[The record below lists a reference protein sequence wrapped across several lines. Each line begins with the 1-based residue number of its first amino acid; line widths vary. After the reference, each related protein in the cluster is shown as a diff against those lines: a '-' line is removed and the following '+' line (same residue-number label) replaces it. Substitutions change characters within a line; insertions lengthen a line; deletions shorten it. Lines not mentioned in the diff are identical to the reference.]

1 MHGAS
6 PLAQLKRPHLCSRN
20 LSCNMMTPDINQHL
34 RRDFLTTAASG
45 LGGVALSSL
54 LNDEAR
60 AAERAVAPQPTH
72 FPAKA
77 KACIFIYMAGGPSH
91 VDLFDPKPILNNR
104 DGRKMPDSLLQ
115 EVEFAFIKKDQAVL
129 KGSPAR
135 FRQRG
140 DCGIAYSDMLP
151 GIGSCA
157 DDIALIRTMH
167 GEQFNHHPG
176 QLLLSCGKAELGRP
190 TIGSW
195 LLYGLGNT
203 SDNLPGY
210 VVLTAGRGAS
220 GGSSNWS
227 SGFLSSTYQGV
238 PFRDKGDPVLY
249 LSSPP
254 GVSRDNQRRTLD
266 TIRQLNGFR
275 LESNP
280 DPEIASRIAQYE
292 LAFRMQ
298 SAAPELT
305 DLSKE
310 TQQTLDAYGVG
321 RPTPRPTAEMQS
333 GDTYHRFSTNCLL
346 ARRLIE
352 RGVRF
357 VNIVHAS
364 WDQHGNLKHDLAWN
378 CRMADQPIAALLKDL
393 KERGLLDDTL
403 VVWGSEFGRTPLGQG
418 NDGRDHHPFAFS
430 MWMAGGGAK
439 GGTVHGVTDEIG
451 WAPVENPV
459 HVNDFQAT
467 LLHLF
472 GLDHERL
479 TVNHKGLNVRLTNLG
494 GHVVHDV
501 LA

>member
-1 MHGAS
+1 MAMNVIDFQN
-6 PLAQLKRPHLCSRN
+6 A
-20 LSCNMMTPDINQHL
+20 L
-34 RRDFLTTAASG
+34 RRDFLTTASSG

-54 LNDEAR
+54 LQQDAR
-60 AAERAVAPQPTH
+60 AATASPVTH
-72 FPAKA
+72 FAPRA

-91 VDLFDPKPILNNR
+91 VDMFDPKPLLTER
-104 DGRKMPDSLLQ
+104 HGKKMPDSLLK
-115 EVEFAFIKKDQAVL
+115 EVEFAFIKKDKAVL
-129 KGSPAR
+129 KGSPAQ
-135 FRQRG
+135 FRPRG
-140 DCGIAYSDMLP
+140 QCGIEYSDMIP
-151 GIGSCA
+151 QIGSCA

-195 LLYGLGNT
+195 LLYGLGNA
-203 SDNLPGY
+203 SENLPGY

-227 SGFLSSTYQGV
+227 SGFLPSTYQGV

-249 LSSPP
+249 LSNPP
-254 GVSRDNQRRTLD
+254 GVSEENQRRTLD
-266 TIRQLNGFR
+266 TIRRLNEMRFR
-275 LESNP
+275 SNP
-280 DPEIASRIAQYE
+280 DPEIASRISQYE

-305 DLSKE
+305 DLSNE
-310 TQQTLDAYGVG
+310 TQTTLDAYGVG
-321 RPTPRPTAEMQS
+321 RSTPRPTAEMQN

-346 ARRLIE
+346 ARRLVE

-357 VNIVHAS
+357 INIVHAS

-378 CRMADQPIAALLKDL
+378 CRMADQPVAALLRDL
-393 KERGLLDDTL
+393 KQRGLLEDTL

-418 NDGRDHHPFAFS
+418 GDGRDHHPFAFS
-430 MWMAGGGAK
+430 MWMAGGGAR

-451 WAPVENPV
+451 WAPVEDPV

-479 TVNHKGLNVRLTNLG
+479 TVNHKGLNVRLTNLA
-494 GHVVHDV
+494 GHVVRPV
-501 LA
+501 IES

>member
-1 MHGAS
+1 MAMNVIDFQN
-6 PLAQLKRPHLCSRN
+6 A
-20 LSCNMMTPDINQHL
+20 L
-34 RRDFLTTAASG
+34 RRDFLTTASSG
-45 LGGVALSSL
+45 LGGVALSSML
-54 LNDEAR
+54 QQDAH
-60 AAERAVAPQPTH
+60 AATASPATH
-72 FPAKA
+72 FAPRA

-91 VDLFDPKPILNNR
+91 VDMFDPKPLLTER
-104 DGRKMPDSLLQ
+104 HGKKMPDSLLK
-115 EVEFAFIKKDQAVL
+115 EVEFAFIKKDKAVL
-129 KGSPAR
+129 KGSPAQ
-135 FRQRG
+135 FRPRG
-140 DCGIAYSDMLP
+140 QCGIEYSDMIP
-151 GIGSCA
+151 QIGSCA

-195 LLYGLGNT
+195 LLYGLGNA
-203 SDNLPGY
+203 SENLPGY

-227 SGFLSSTYQGV
+227 SGFLPSTYQGV

-249 LSSPP
+249 LSNPP
-254 GVSRDNQRRTLD
+254 GVSAENQRRTLD
-266 TIRQLNGFR
+266 TIRRLNEMRFR
-275 LESNP
+275 SNP
-280 DPEIASRIAQYE
+280 DPEIASRISQYE

-305 DLSKE
+305 DLSNE
-310 TQQTLDAYGVG
+310 TQAALDAYGVG
-321 RPTPRPTAEMQS
+321 RSTPRPTAEMQN

-346 ARRLIE
+346 ARRLVE

-378 CRMADQPIAALLKDL
+378 CRMADQPVAALLRDL
-393 KERGLLDDTL
+393 KQRGLLEDTL

-418 NDGRDHHPFAFS
+418 GDGRDHHPFAFS
-430 MWMAGGGAK
+430 MWMAGGGAR

-451 WAPVENPV
+451 WAPVEDPV

-479 TVNHKGLNVRLTNLG
+479 TVNHKGLNVRLTNLA
-494 GHVVHDV
+494 GHVVRPV
-501 LA
+501 IES

>member
-1 MHGAS
+1 M
-6 PLAQLKRPHLCSRN
+6 
-20 LSCNMMTPDINQHL
+20 INQSTVQHL
-34 RRDFLTTAASG
+34 RRQFLTTSASG
-45 LGGVALSSL
+45 LGGIALSSF
-54 LNDEAR
+54 LNGRVQADSTATASR
-60 AAERAVAPQPTH
+60 QTH
-72 FPAKA
+72 FPARA
-77 KACIFIYMAGGPSH
+77 RACIFFYMAGGPSH
-91 VDLFDPKPILNNR
+91 VDLFDPKPLLNSHHGKR
-104 DGRKMPDSLLQ
+104 VPDSKLN
-115 EVEFAFIKKDQAVL
+115 EVEFAFIKKDKAVL

-140 DCGIAYSDMLP
+140 ECGIEYSDLIS

-157 DDIALIRTMH
+157 DDIALIRSMH
-167 GEQFNHHPG
+167 GEQFNHHPA

-195 LLYGLGNT
+195 LLYGLGNE
-203 SDNLPGY
+203 SRNLPGY

-249 LSSPP
+249 LSNPP
-254 GVSRDNQRRTLD
+254 GVDRGTQRRSLD
-266 TIRQLNGFR
+266 VIRQLNGFR
-275 LESNP
+275 LEMNP

-305 DLSKE
+305 SLASE
-310 TQQTLDAYGVG
+310 TQATLNAYGVG
-321 RPTPRPTAEMQS
+321 RATPRPTAEMQH
-333 GDTYHRFSTNCLL
+333 GDTYHRFSANCLL
-346 ARRLIE
+346 ARRMVE
-352 RGVRF
+352 QGVRF

-378 CRMADQPIAALLKDL
+378 CGMADQPIAALLRDL
-393 KERGLLDDTL
+393 KDRGMLEDTL

-418 NDGRDHHPFAFS
+418 NDGRDHHPYAFS
-430 MWMAGGGAK
+430 MWMAGGGTK

-451 WAPVENPV
+451 WTPVEKPV

-472 GLDHERL
+472 GLDHEQL
-479 TVNHKGLNVRLTNLG
+479 SVNHRGLNIRLTNLDG
-494 GHVVHDV
+494 NVVRSV

>member
-1 MHGAS
+1 M
-6 PLAQLKRPHLCSRN
+6 
-20 LSCNMMTPDINQHL
+20 
-34 RRDFLTTAASG
+34 RRDFLTSSASG
-45 LGGVALSSL
+45 IGGVALSSL
-54 LNDEAR
+54 LHSDVR
-60 AAERAVAPQPTH
+60 AAEAAVLHRQTH
-72 FPAKA
+72 FASKA
-77 KACIFIYMAGGPSH
+77 SACIFIYLAGGPSH
-91 VDLFDPKPILNNR
+91 VDLYDPKPVLNR
-104 DGRKMPDSLLQ
+104 RHGERMPDSLLAD
-115 EVEFAFIKKDQAVL
+115 VEFAFIKKDKAFL
-129 KGSPAR
+129 KGAPAR
-135 FRQRG
+135 FRQQG
-140 DCGIAYSDMLP
+140 ECGIEYSDMIP

-176 QLLLSCGKAELGRP
+176 QLLLSSGKAELGRP

-203 SDNLPGY
+203 SENLPGY

-238 PFRDKGDPVLY
+238 QFRDKGDPVLY
-249 LSSPP
+249 LSNPP
-254 GVSRDNQRRTLD
+254 GIGRQNQRRSLD
-266 TIRQLNGFR
+266 TIRELNGFR

-298 SAAPELT
+298 AAAPHLT
-305 DLSKE
+305 DMSGE
-310 TQQTLDAYGVG
+310 TQATLDAYGVG
-321 RPTPRPTAEMQS
+321 RVTPRPTAEMQS
-333 GDTYHRFSTNCLL
+333 GDTYHRFSSNCLL
-346 ARRLIE
+346 ARRMVE

-364 WDQHGNLKHDLAWN
+364 WDQHGNLEHDLAWN
-378 CRMADQPIAALLKDL
+378 CQMADQPIAALLKDL
-393 KERGLLDDTL
+393 KQRGLLDSTL

-430 MWMAGGGAK
+430 MWMAGGGTK

-472 GLDHERL
+472 GLDHKRL
-479 TVNHKGLNVRLTNLG
+479 TVNHRGLDVRLTNLG
-494 GHVVHDV
+494 GAVVPDV

>member
-1 MHGAS
+1 
-6 PLAQLKRPHLCSRN
+6 
-20 LSCNMMTPDINQHL
+20 MTISSTVSQL
-34 RRDFLTTAASG
+34 RRDFLTTASSG
-45 LGGVALSSL
+45 LGGIAVSSL
-54 LNDEAR
+54 LNDEAD
-60 AAERAVAPQPTH
+60 AAGSGTKPAATH
-72 FPAKA
+72 FPPRA

-91 VDLFDPKPILNNR
+91 VDLFDPKPVLNSR
-104 DGRKMPDSLLQ
+104 DGRRMPDSLLK
-115 EVEFAFIKKDQAVL
+115 EVEFAFIKKDKAVL

-135 FRQRG
+135 FQARG
-140 DCGIAYSDMLP
+140 ECGIEYSSMLP
-151 GIGSCA
+151 GIGACA
-157 DDIALIRTMH
+157 DDIALIRSMY

-195 LLYGLGNT
+195 LLYGLGNA
-203 SDNLPGY
+203 SENLPGY

-227 SGFLSSTYQGV
+227 SGFLPSTYQGV

-249 LSSPP
+249 LSNPP
-254 GVSRDNQRRTLD
+254 GIGEENQRRTLD
-266 TIRQLNGFR
+266 AIKQLNHFR
-275 LESNP
+275 LQTSP
-280 DPEIASRIAQYE
+280 DPEISSRIDQYE

-305 DLSKE
+305 DLSGE

-321 RPTPRPTAEMQS
+321 RATPRPTAEMQS

-346 ARRLIE
+346 ARRLVE

-378 CRMADQPIAALLKDL
+378 CRMADQPVAALLRDL
-393 KERGLLDDTL
+393 KQRGLLEDTL

-418 NDGRDHHPFAFS
+418 TDGRDHHPFAFS
-430 MWMAGGGAK
+430 MWMAGGGVQ

-451 WAPVENPV
+451 WAPVENAV

-479 TVNHKGLNVRLTNLG
+479 TVNHRGLDVRLTNLSG
-494 GHVVHDV
+494 EVVHEV
-501 LA
+501 IA

>member
-1 MHGAS
+1 MNDVTAS
-6 PLAQLKRPHLCSRN
+6 QF
-20 LSCNMMTPDINQHL
+20 L
-34 RRDFLTTAASG
+34 RRDFLTTSASG

-54 LNDEAR
+54 LNGDVR
-60 AAERAVAPQPTH
+60 AASIDPAVGQTH

-91 VDLFDPKPILNNR
+91 VDLFDPKPLLNNR
-104 DGRKMPDSLLQ
+104 HGMKMPDSLLN
-115 EVEFAFIKKDQAVL
+115 EVEFAFIKKEEAVL

-135 FRQRG
+135 FRRRG
-140 DCGIAYSDMLP
+140 DCGIEYSDMLS

-176 QLLLSCGKAELGRP
+176 QLLLSCGKAEMGRP

-195 LLYGLGNT
+195 LLYGLGNA
-203 SDNLPGY
+203 SENLPGY

-227 SGFLSSTYQGV
+227 SGFLSSKFQGV

-249 LSSPP
+249 LSNPP
-254 GVSRDNQRRTLD
+254 GVHRDNQRRTLD
-266 TIRQLNGFR
+266 AIRKLNGVR
-275 LESNP
+275 LQANP
-280 DPEIASRIAQYE
+280 DPEIASRISQYE

-305 DLSKE
+305 DMSGE
-310 TQQTLDAYGVG
+310 TQATLDAYGIG
-321 RPTPRPTAEMQS
+321 RSTPRPTAEMQN
-333 GDTYHRFSTNCLL
+333 GDTYNRFSANCLL
-346 ARRLIE
+346 ARRMIE

-378 CRMADQPIAALLKDL
+378 CGMADQPIAALLKDL
-393 KERGLLDDTL
+393 KQRGMLEDTL

-418 NDGRDHHPFAFS
+418 PDGRDHHPHAFS
-430 MWMAGGGAK
+430 MWMAGGGSK

-451 WAPVENPV
+451 WAPVEDSV

-479 TVNHKGLNVRLTNLG
+479 AVNHRGLNVRLTNLEG
-494 GHVVHDV
+494 NVVHNV
-501 LA
+501 IA